1 MATDATLVKG
11 AYEATKYRGQ
21 AVDAAQRRLGDN
33 LNKKVGELADRGR
46 AEKEAEAKAA
56 RKAAANEAAQKVL
69 DTDGQ
74 SSNSE
79 DEFYRQHLEEKKQ
92 EYLKAKEE
100 GLPTEGIIKDLNT
113 ETGLKAGFKEDKIR
127 LASNYVGKSEEGGA
141 QTAGGFGLALD
152 RDPDKKA
159 FLEANIEPEF
169 RKNDEGEIGI
179 VGPDGEFMTREAF
192 TELQT
197 SFEVDDASFSKITEL
212 TTEIKKMG
220 ADSNPE
226 DPFDREVS
234 SNAIRDIVVNGN
246 MSSLMNDPGF
256 GGTSFV
262 DDLKSGTIYNGGLT
276 YSDLGIE
283 RVGDDDIVS
292 EDDGL
297 SDDDINGVVDAFVDP
312 KNQDWNKKER
322 QDMVIDYFTTHLERN
337 YNKEHN
343 KVLQKSFS
351 MQPGRQPFS
360 SPTIAQTLGGRNDSP
375 LNAGVTPKPSADEI
389 SNAEVA
395 SI

>member
-1 MATDATLVKG
+1 MGADATLVKG
-11 AYEATKYRGQ
+11 AYEANKYRGQ
-21 AVDAAQRRLGDN
+21 AVDAAQRRLGDS
-33 LNKKVGELADRGR
+33 LNEAVGKIAANKRKE
-46 AEKEAEAKAA
+46 EEAEAA

-92 EYLKAKEE
+92 EYLDAKEK

-141 QTAGGFGLALD
+141 QTSGGFGLALD
-152 RDPDKKA
+152 KDPDTKA

-169 RKNDEGEIGI
+169 IKNEEGEIGI

-192 TELQT
+192 TGLQT
-197 SFEVDDASFSKITEL
+197 SFEVDDESFSKITEL
-212 TTEIKKMG
+212 TTTVKKMG

-226 DPFDREVS
+226 DTFDREEA
-234 SNAIRDIVVNGN
+234 SNGIRDVVVNGN

-283 RVGDDDIVS
+283 RVGDDDIIS

-312 KNQDWNKKER
+312 KNQDWNVKER

-351 MQPGRQPFS
+351 MQPGFQLN
-360 SPTIAQTLGGRNDSP
+360 SPTISQTLAGRNQSP
-375 LNAGVTPKPSADEI
+375 LNAGVTLPPSDDEI

>member
-1 MATDATLVKG
+1 MATDTTLVQG
-11 AYEATKYRGQ
+11 AYDANKYRGQ
-21 AVDAAQRRLGDN
+21 AVDAAQRRLGDD
-33 LNKKVGELADRGR
+33 LNEAVGKIAANKRKE
-46 AEKEAEAKAA
+46 EEAEAA

-92 EYLKAKEE
+92 EYLDAKEE

-152 RDPDKKA
+152 KDPDTKA
-159 FLEANIEPEF
+159 FLEANMEPEF
-169 RKNDEGEIGI
+169 IKNEEGEIGI

-192 TELQT
+192 TGLQT
-197 SFEVDDASFSKITEL
+197 SFEVDDESFSKITEL
-212 TTEIKKMG
+212 TATVKKLG
-220 ADSNPE
+220 ADSSPE
-226 DPFDREVS
+226 DPFDREEA
-234 SNAIRDIVVNGN
+234 SNGIRDIVVNGN

-283 RVGDDDIVS
+283 QVGDDNIVS

-312 KNQDWNKKER
+312 KNQDWNVKER

-351 MQPGRQPFS
+351 VQPSFQLN
-360 SPTIAQTLGGRNDSP
+360 SPTISQTLANRNQSP
-375 LNAGVTPKPSADEI
+375 LNAGKIEQPSDDEI
-389 SNAEVA
+389 KGAQVA
-395 SI
+395 SL